1 MEAMM
6 NGSKSQEERGTRQ
19 DGSAVDGSL
28 GEGVLSEVSP
38 GELSMKGCLLVMQNL
53 PAIHQ
58 TF

>member
-1 MEAMM
+1 M

-58 TF
+58 NF

>member
-1 MEAMM
+1 METM
-6 NGSKSQEERGTRQ
+6 NGSKFHEERGTRQ
-19 DGSAVDGSL
+19 DGFAVGGSP
-28 GEGVLSEVSP
+28 GERVLLEVSP